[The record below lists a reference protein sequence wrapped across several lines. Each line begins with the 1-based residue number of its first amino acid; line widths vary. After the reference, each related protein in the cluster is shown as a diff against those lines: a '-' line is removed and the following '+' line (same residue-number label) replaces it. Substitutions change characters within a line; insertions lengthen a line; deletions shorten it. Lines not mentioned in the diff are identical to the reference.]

1 MYKNTILHS
10 KVAEQD
16 KEDGG
21 ASKQKEKADPNEVG
35 VVTHGE
41 NTIQDDA
48 GEEAAKKQADEEDN
62 LKKKKEAEE
71 RALKEADERA
81 KKALAM
87 LDAASARAATM
98 TNFDSPQGSQSSG
111 GDIQVV
117 DETPGTSAVRE
128 LSLDYEDIDTVW
140 CKIRWKYGSTVIRV
154 EVGRSEQLAV
164 LFQKFSEKVDVD
176 KGNLAF
182 KLNGR
187 VLKATDTCMS
197 AGITV
202 TSFIDAFERV
212 DDEEKDV
219 AEDAKAGFIF
229 KRI

>member
-1 MYKNTILHS
+1 MHKNTILHS

-16 KEDGG
+16 NEDRG
-21 ASKQKEKADPNEVG
+21 ASKQKEKADTNEVG

-41 NTIQDDA
+41 KTIQDDA
-48 GEEAAKKQADEEDN
+48 GEEADKKQADEEDN
-62 LKKKKEAEE
+62 LKKEAEE

-117 DETPGTSAVRE
+117 DETPGTSVVRK

-182 KLNGR
+182 KLNGK

-197 AGITV
+197 AGITI

-219 AEDAKAGFIF
+219 TEDAKAGFIF
-229 KRI
+229 